1 MGVVATGQTVVYED
15 SVTVVSLPILAG
27 QSVTSGAHEVI
38 VYTEVA
44 KTVLVVICGAGV
56 VIGKTVVETGMVR
69 VVRGQSVISGLQ
81 DEIVYTV
88 VL

>member
-1 MGVVATGQTVVYED
+1 M
-15 SVTVVSLPILAG
+15 I
-27 QSVTSGAHEVI
+27 SGAQEVI

-44 KTVLVVICGAGV
+44 YTVLVVIVGSGV

-81 DEIVYTV
+81 EEIVYTV
-88 VL
+88 VV